1 MKLEKTAAKSETDIT
16 RHVVKTAETLVRK
29 TWTVLDAA
37 SEKEAPGEV
46 LSDEAMRAI
55 QGRTQG

>member
-1 MKLEKTAAKSETDIT
+1 MNLEKTAAKSETDIT
-16 RHVVKTAETLVRK
+16 RRVVKTAETLARK
-29 TWTVLDAA
+29 AWTVLDAA